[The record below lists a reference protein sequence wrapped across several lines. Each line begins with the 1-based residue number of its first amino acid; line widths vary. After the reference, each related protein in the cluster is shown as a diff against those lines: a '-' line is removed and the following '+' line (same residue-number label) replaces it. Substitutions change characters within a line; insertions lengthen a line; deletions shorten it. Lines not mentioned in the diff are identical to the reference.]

1 MARDEIVVGLEI
13 GTSKV
18 CVIVGEIKSDRSI
31 KIIGVGEA
39 ASRGVRKGEIVD
51 FDICGKCIREAIVE
65 AEEKSDVLIKNIYL
79 GVTGAHMES
88 FSNRGKF
95 DLPDDRDE
103 ISNED
108 VEAVQEKAREITVAN
123 QHTFLHTILQHY
135 YVDDQAG
142 VLNPVGMFG
151 KKLEAD
157 FHIIHGVASRIKNT
171 IRCVKELDL
180 EVEDI
185 VFNPYAAAQVVLDQ
199 QHKNVGALMI
209 DMGGGTTGYMVY
221 LNGAVEYSGV
231 LGLGGDHITNDLSLG
246 LRVPMAKAEKLKI
259 EHGCVTLGNTDPG
272 DVISLRDEHGFAG
285 KDIERETLN
294 TIIHLRVRETLEQVK
309 KRLIEDNVMD
319 LLGAGIVLTGGS
331 SMLRGVKHLAEEV
344 FGVPVQMTRA
354 QNMTGNVSAFEN
366 PKYSTAIGLVKY
378 AQATFELD
386 NKGLFGSIF
395 NWLVSGRK

>member
-1 MARDEIVVGLEI
+1 MAKDEIVVGLEI

-18 CVIVGEIKSDRSI
+18 CVIVGELKNDRTI

-51 FDICGKCIREAIVE
+51 FDICGKCIREAVVE

-88 FSNRGKF
+88 FNNRGKF
-95 DLPDDRDE
+95 MLPDERDE

-108 VEAVQEKAREITVAN
+108 VEAVQEKAREITVASQN
-123 QHTFLHTILQHY
+123 TFLHTILQHY

-151 KKLEAD
+151 RKLEAD

-171 IRCVKELDL
+171 IRCVKELGL

-199 QHKNVGALMI
+199 QQKNVGALMI

-221 LNGAVEYSGV
+221 LDGAVEHSGV

-259 EHGCVTLGNTDPG
+259 EHGCVTLGNSEPG

-285 KDIERETLN
+285 KEIERETLN

-309 KRLIEDNVMD
+309 KRLMDDNVMD
-319 LLGAGIVLTGGS
+319 MIGAGIVLTGGS

-344 FGVPVQMTRA
+344 FGVPVQLTRA
-354 QNMTGNVSAFEN
+354 QNLTGNVSAFEN

-378 AQATFELD
+378 AQATFELE
-386 NKGLFGSIF
+386 NRGFLGSIF
-395 NWLVSGRK
+395 SWLISGRK

>member
-18 CVIVGEIKSDRSI
+18 CVIVGEIKSDRTI
-31 KIIGVGEA
+31 KVIGVGEA

-95 DLPDDRDE
+95 ELPDDRDE
-103 ISNED
+103 ITNED
-108 VEAVQEKAREITVAN
+108 VEAVQEKAREITVAT

-135 YVDDQAG
+135 YVDDQSG

-199 QHKNVGALMI
+199 QQKNVGALMI

-221 LNGAVEYSGV
+221 LDGAVEYSGV

-259 EHGCVTLGNTDPG
+259 EHGCVTLGNSDPG

-319 LLGAGIVLTGGS
+319 LLGAGVVLTGGS

>member
-1 MARDEIVVGLEI
+1 MAKDEIVVGLEI

-51 FDICGKCIREAIVE
+51 FDICGKCIREAVVE

-88 FSNRGKF
+88 FNNRGKF
-95 DLPDDRDE
+95 ELPEERDE
-103 ISNED
+103 ILNED
-108 VEAVQEKAREITVAN
+108 VEAVQENAREITVAS

-142 VLNPVGMFG
+142 VLAPVGMFG
-151 KKLEAD
+151 RKLEAD

-199 QHKNVGALMI
+199 QQKNVGALMI

-221 LNGAVEYSGV
+221 LDGAVEHSGV

-259 EHGCVTLGNTDPG
+259 EHGCVTLGNSEPG
-272 DVISLRDEHGFAG
+272 DLISLRDEHGFAG

-309 KRLIEDNVMD
+309 KRLIEENVMD
-319 LLGAGIVLTGGS
+319 MLGAGVVLTGGS

-344 FGVPVQMTRA
+344 FGVPVQMTRT